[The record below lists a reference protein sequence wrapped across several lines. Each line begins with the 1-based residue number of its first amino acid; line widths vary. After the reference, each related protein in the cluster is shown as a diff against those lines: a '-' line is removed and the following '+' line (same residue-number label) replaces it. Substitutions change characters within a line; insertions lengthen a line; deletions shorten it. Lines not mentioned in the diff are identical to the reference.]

1 MLPTHLPSMSPDS
14 ITVQPNMQ
22 SRMTETNADVTGK
35 SLLVFLHGSGS
46 SGVDV
51 LQFLSVMPL
60 DSTQNYLPFREIAG
74 SHSVD
79 IIAPTATKQKYAPN
93 FGQDSTVWFNRAS
106 DFLTR
111 GREDEYEDVEGA
123 TQSIRQIMRIID
135 EKESNYDHI
144 FLGGI
149 SMGGCCALH
158 ALRFDLH
165 PKVRGIFTM
174 GSFLI
179 AKSVIFNEDM
189 PLGKS
194 GSLPVLMMHGTA
206 DSMIRHKWGEE
217 TAISL
222 QLRVNVRFES
232 YDQLDHEIGEGELVD
247 LLAWMIGLR
256 ESASGYAADE
266 SGPIPEEEEDAQAWA
281 DVEAASK
288 FEPRPLPS
296 IPDAI
301 KASTKKE
308 GATTNGKVSGI
319 DYIVEIDPDNPNIAT
334 LRFPIPADIADQVI
348 PLLIARPILAC
359 GGLFEIT
366 RDPSSCGVMTIVQ
379 SPDPDNLAKEVGSR
393 LANRIAGGGGSLD
406 ACPMS

>member
-1 MLPTHLPSMSPDS
+1 MESEY
-14 ITVQPNMQ
+14 NM
-22 SRMTETNADVTGK
+22 TGR

-46 SGVDV
+46 NGVDV
-51 LQFLSVMPL
+51 IQFLSVMPL
-60 DSTQNYLPFREIAG
+60 GSKLNYLPFREIAG
-74 SHSVD
+74 SHSID
-79 IIAPTATKQKYAPN
+79 IIAPTAAKQKYAPN

-106 DFLTR
+106 DFLTH
-111 GREDEYEDVEGA
+111 GREDEYEDVESA
-123 TQSIRQIMRIID
+123 SQSIRQIMRIID
-135 EKESNYDHI
+135 EEESKYDHI

-165 PKVRGIFTM
+165 AKVRGIFTM

-179 AKSVIFNEDM
+179 AKSVIFDEDT

-194 GSLPVLMMHGTA
+194 RNLPVLMMHGTA

-217 TAISL
+217 TAIRL

-247 LLAWMIGLR
+247 LLAWMIDLR
-256 ESASGYAADE
+256 ESASSYAADE
-266 SGPIPEEEEDAQAWA
+266 SGPIPMDEEDAQAWA
-281 DVEAASK
+281 DVEGASK
-288 FEPRPLPS
+288 FEHRPMPS

-301 KASTKKE
+301 ESSTIIE
-308 GATTNGKVSGI
+308 GGTANGKVSGI
-319 DYIVEIDPDNPNIAT
+319 DYIVEIDPDNSNIAT
-334 LRFPIPADIADQVI
+334 LRFPIPADIAEQVI

-359 GGLFEIT
+359 GGVFEIT
-366 RDPSSCGVMTIVQ
+366 RDPSSCGVMTSVQ